1 MLLWTCHGS
10 ILFSC
15 RGTDLSFSECDGI
28 FLSNGPGDPTFTTET
43 TKNIRKFTER
53 ANTKPLFGICFGH
66 QLLAL
71 AVGCTS
77 FKMK

>member
-1 MLLWTCHGS
+1 MYLLA
-10 ILFSC
+10 
-15 RGTDLSFSECDGI
+15 ECDGV

-43 TKNIRKFTER
+43 TKNIKKFIEHATP
-53 ANTKPLFGICFGH
+53 KPLFGICFGH

-71 AVGCTS
+71 AAGCTS

>member
-1 MLLWTCHGS
+1 MLVYLN
-10 ILFSC
+10 ILFKVYS
-15 RGTDLSFSECDGI
+15 SWFSAVLLAECDGV

-43 TKNIRKFTER
+43 TKNIAKFTER
-53 ANTKPLFGICFGH
+53 ATPKPLFGICFGH